1 MMLSLSVAAESQ
13 HRHRMQGGN
22 RVFTLSRRNVMD
34 AVIVIASAAA
44 LIGPLVTATVAGAAE
59 FPTRAITLVVPY
71 PAGGGVDAMARVVA
85 QKLSDAF
92 RQTVNVD
99 NRGGGGGTIGTR
111 AVARAAPDGY
121 TLLLGHTG
129 TISINPSLY
138 AKLGMD
144 PRKDFAPIGLVASMP
159 VALLA
164 HPSFPAKTAA
174 EFIALAKKEP
184 GKLNVGTSSVGTGGY
199 MCAELFKAE
208 AGIDIAII
216 PYKGTAPVM
225 NDLLGGH
232 VPIAFGVLPPALG
245 NIEAGQ
251 LRAIAVTSKKRFSLL
266 PDVPTFDESGM
277 PGFEA
282 VLHYGLLAPHGTP
295 PEIVERL
302 SAELR
307 KLGNDPEVQKR
318 IHLEGGDPLTSTPAE
333 YADDI
338 DREETKWSKL
348 VQQLGLKVE

>member
-1 MMLSLSVAAESQ
+1 M
-13 HRHRMQGGN
+13 
-22 RVFTLSRRNVMD
+22 
-34 AVIVIASAAA
+34 ASAVADAA
-44 LIGPLVTATVAGAAE
+44 D
-59 FPTRAITLVVPY
+59 FPTRSITLVVPY

-92 RQTVNVD
+92 RQTVTVD

-129 TISINPSLY
+129 TLSINPSLY
-138 AKLGMD
+138 TKLGMD

-164 HPSFPAKTAA
+164 HPSFAAKTVA
-174 EFIALAKKEP
+174 EMIAFAKKEP
-184 GKLNVGTSSVGTGGY
+184 GKLNIGTSPVGTGSY

-208 AGIDIAII
+208 AGIDATII

-232 VPIAFGVLPPALG
+232 VPVAFGVLPPALG
-245 NIEAGQ
+245 NIAAGQ
-251 LRAIAVTSKKRFSLL
+251 LRAIAVTSKTALL
-266 PDVPTFDESGM
+266 AIARRADLRRIRACPASKPCCIT
-277 PGFEA
+277 A
-282 VLHYGLLAPHGTP
+282 LLAPHGTP
-295 PEIVERL
+295 PEIVEIL

-318 IHLEGGDPLTSTPAE
+318 IRLEGGDPLASTPAE

-338 DREETKWSKL
+338 DQEEKKWSKL
-348 VQQLGLKVE
+348 VHQLGLKVE